1 MTKEELKEKLLQH
14 KEDVWNENKDRII
27 NEVTNDIIDF
37 ENENQNWDLDDY
49 TYTFSHIDLMEDYIK
64 NRLKDFGLSQVS
76 RDLQSVDSDDDYYK
90 IDDVDGE
97 VTVISVEEI
106 QDWID
111 EIIETLD
118 WIELEE
124 TED

>member
-1 MTKEELKEKLLQH
+1 MTKEELKENLLQY
-14 KEDVWNENKDRII
+14 KQDVWDENKDKTI
-27 NEVTNDIIDF
+27 NAVINDIIDF
-37 ENENQNWDLDDY
+37 ENENQNWELDEY
-49 TYTFSHIDLMEDYIK
+49 TYRFTNVDMMEEYIK
-64 NRLKDFGLSQVS
+64 NRLKDFWLSQVS

-118 WIELEE
+118 WEE

>member
-1 MTKEELKEKLLQH
+1 MTKEELKENLLQY
-14 KEDVWNENKDRII
+14 KQDVWDENKDKTI
-27 NEVTNDIIDF
+27 NAVINDIIDF
-37 ENENQNWDLDDY
+37 ENENQNWDLDEY
-49 TYTFSHIDLMEDYIK
+49 TYTFTGIDMMEDYIK
-64 NRLKDFGLSQVS
+64 NRLKDFWLSQVS

-118 WIELEE
+118 WEE

>member
-1 MTKEELKEKLLQH
+1 MTKEELKENLLQY
-14 KEDVWNENKDRII
+14 KQDVWDENKDKTI
-27 NEVTNDIIDF
+27 NEVINDIIDF
-37 ENENQNWDLDDY
+37 ENENQNWDLDEY
-49 TYTFSHIDLMEDYIK
+49 TYRFTNVDMMEEYIK
-64 NRLKDFGLSQVS
+64 NRLKDFWLSQVS

>member
-1 MTKEELKEKLLQH
+1 MTKEELKEKLLQY
-14 KEDVWNENKDRII
+14 KEDVWNENKDRTI
-27 NEVTNDIIDF
+27 NEVINDIIDF
-37 ENENQNWDLDDY
+37 ENENHNWDLDDY
-49 TYTFSHIDLMEDYIK
+49 TYTFSHIDLMEEYIK
-64 NRLKDFGLSQVS
+64 NRLKDFWLSQVA

>member
-1 MTKEELKEKLLQH
+1 MTKEQLKENLLQY
-14 KEDVWNENKDRII
+14 KQDVWNENKDKTI
-27 NEVTNDIIDF
+27 NAVINDIINF
-37 ENENQNWDLDDY
+37 ENENQNWDLDEY
-49 TYTFSHIDLMEDYIK
+49 TYRFTGIDMMEEYIK
-64 NRLKDFGLSQVS
+64 NRLNDFWLSQVS
-76 RDLQSVDSDDDYYK
+76 RDLKNVDSDDDYYM

>member
-1 MTKEELKEKLLQH
+1 MTKEDLKISLLQY
-14 KEDVWNENKDRII
+14 KEDVWDENKDKTI
-27 NEVTNDIIDF
+27 NAVINDIIDF
-37 ENENQNWDLDDY
+37 ENENQNWDLDEY
-49 TYTFSHIDLMEDYIK
+49 TYRFTNVDMMEEYIK
-64 NRLKDFGLSQVS
+64 KRLKDFWLSQVS
-76 RDLQSVDSDDDYYK
+76 RDLKNVDSDDDYYM

>member
-1 MTKEELKEKLLQH
+1 MTKEELKENLLQY
-14 KEDVWNENKDRII
+14 KQDVWDENKDKTI
-27 NEVTNDIIDF
+27 NAVINDIIDF
-37 ENENQNWDLDDY
+37 ENENQNWELDEY
-49 TYTFSHIDLMEDYIK
+49 TYRFTGIDMMEEYIK
-64 NRLKDFGLSQVS
+64 SRLKDFWLSQVS
-76 RDLQSVDSDDDYYK
+76 RDLKNVDSDDDYYK

-106 QDWID
+106 EDWID

>member
-1 MTKEELKEKLLQH
+1 MTKEELKENLLQY
-14 KEDVWNENKDRII
+14 KQDVWDENKDKTI
-27 NEVTNDIIDF
+27 NAVINDIIDF
-37 ENENQNWDLDDY
+37 ENENQNWDLDEY
-49 TYTFSHIDLMEDYIK
+49 TYRFTGVDMMEEYIK
-64 NRLKDFGLSQVS
+64 NRLKDFWLSQVS
-76 RDLQSVDSDDDYYK
+76 RDLKNIDSDDDYYK

>member
-14 KEDVWNENKDRII
+14 KEDVWDENRDKVI
-27 NEVTNDIIDF
+27 NETIIDIIDF
-37 ENENQNWDLDDY
+37 ENENHNWELDDY

-64 NRLKDFGLSQVS
+64 NRLKDFWLSQVA
-76 RDLQSVDSDDDYYK
+76 RDLKSVDSDDDYYK

-106 QDWID
+106 KDWID

-118 WIELEE
+118 WIELKEK
-124 TED
+124 ED

>member
-1 MTKEELKEKLLQH
+1 MTKEDLRISLHQYKQ
-14 KEDVWNENKDRII
+14 DVWNENKDKTI
-27 NEVTNDIIDF
+27 NAVINDIIDF
-37 ENENQNWDLDDY
+37 ENENQNWDLDEY
-49 TYTFSHIDLMEDYIK
+49 TYRFTNVDMMEEYIK
-64 NRLKDFGLSQVS
+64 NRLKDFWLSQVS
-76 RDLQSVDSDDDYYK
+76 RDLKNVDSDDDYYM

-118 WIELEE
+118 WEE